1 MLNYQT
7 QCTQDTS
14 SSTQQPTAERPTPE
28 NNACQSLLW
37 TPLLFK
43 VVQFEATMVKYA
55 TSSKDK
61 VDGKKPKVGTIS
73 KIKF

>member
-14 SSTQQPTAERPTPE
+14 SSTQQPTDERPTPE
-28 NNACQSLLW
+28 NNACSSLLW

-43 VVQFEATMVKYA
+43 VVQFEATMVNMLQA
-55 TSSKDK
+55 L
-61 VDGKKPKVGTIS
+61 
-73 KIKF
+73 KIK